1 MICISQVMPRK
12 PIIRSSEHYYHLT
25 GRSNNREHFYLSP
38 DEVWEVMTS
47 ELRKLQ
53 NENDLKISAFVLMGN
68 HFHLL
73 ALTPKETIDR
83 IMYFFMK
90 KVTYEMH
97 KKTGRINKIFGGR
110 YKGCLIDDPKY
121 LLNVYKYIYRNPVAA
136 GIVKKAEEYP
146 YSTLFYDL
154 NESKPPFTLFDVTP
168 VNIAASKLVKA
179 EWINSTFDTNE
190 VESMKWGLS
199 KTKFQYKKE
208 RNQRKAISPAVPI

>member
-1 MICISQVMPRK
+1 MPRK

-25 GRSNNREHFYLSP
+25 GRSNNREHFYLSSE
-38 DEVWEVMTS
+38 EVWEVMTR

-53 NENDLKISAFVLMGN
+53 KEYDLKISAFVLMGN

-73 ALTPKETIDR
+73 ALTPKEPIDR

-90 KVTYEMH
+90 KVTNEMH

-110 YKGCLIDDPKY
+110 YKGCVIDNPKY

-136 GIVKKAEEYP
+136 GIVQKAEQYP

-154 NESKPPFTLFDVTP
+154 NESKLPFALDDV
-168 VNIAASKLVKA
+168 ASLNVAESTFVKS
-179 EWINSTFDTNE
+179 EWINSAFEADE
-190 VESMKWGLS
+190 VVSMKWGLS
-199 KTKFQYKKE
+199 KTRFLYKKE
-208 RNQRKAISPAVPI
+208 RNQRKTISPAFPR